1 MPIDRP
7 PRVNNRTGT
16 TFSGKRVDGVGRL
29 WITLELMAAY
39 FVNCSNYKS
48 QSTGMKEWYLLSVF
62 LGDVIRD
69 ANLCKQLAKRL
80 TCGPDTAEEE
90 ASSSSQEQAVYE
102 ALVAGSRS
110 GAFVYRN

>member
-1 MPIDRP
+1 MALR
-7 PRVNNRTGT
+7 
-16 TFSGKRVDGVGRL
+16 
-29 WITLELMAAY
+29 LMAAY

-80 TCGPDTAEEE
+80 TCGPAAAEGDAEEAALYE
-90 ASSSSQEQAVYE
+90 ELVASSRAGGPIEQQQQ
-102 ALVAGSRS
+102 R
-110 GAFVYRN
+110 RN

>member
-1 MPIDRP
+1 
-7 PRVNNRTGT
+7 
-16 TFSGKRVDGVGRL
+16 
-29 WITLELMAAY
+29 MAAY

-80 TCGPDTAEEE
+80 TCGPASAAEGDAEE
-90 ASSSSQEQAVYE
+90 AAVYE
-102 ALVAGSRS
+102 ELVASSRA
-110 GAFVYRN
+110 GGPIEQQQQQRRN

>member
-1 MPIDRP
+1 MALR
-7 PRVNNRTGT
+7 
-16 TFSGKRVDGVGRL
+16 
-29 WITLELMAAY
+29 LMAAY

-80 TCGPDTAEEE
+80 TCGPATEGDAEE
-90 ASSSSQEQAVYE
+90 AAVYE
-102 ALVAGSRS
+102 ELVASSRA
-110 GAFVYRN
+110 GGPIEQQQQRRN